1 MGVEV
6 DYITSHYHCK
16 VKCFKIVNYKRNE
29 KQRKPAVFSAS
40 RKKATQNVKFQ
51 VSTAPLCVRVST
63 RSPYWFSRWQAAQ
76 WPRTPI
82 RHRRMGTRSLY
93 LLGRNQSARHQGP
106 PGGRLDALCAG
117 QADACRGARPLYL
130 FSRWQAAQWPG
141 STSRN
146 SGTDWRHASVA
157 YGHRVWKRQPVGG
170 FMGEGISP

>member
-1 MGVEV
+1 MEVEV

-51 VSTAPLCVRVST
+51 VSTAPLCVKIPLLVQQMAGRPMAGHSHPSQTDGDPFPVS
-63 RSPYWFSRWQAAQ
+63 A
-76 WPRTPI
+76 
-82 RHRRMGTRSLY
+82 RH
-93 LLGRNQSARHQGP
+93 QSARHQGP

-117 QADACRGARPLYL
+117 RADACRGARPLYL

-157 YGHRVWKRQPVGG
+157 YGHRVWKRQPAGG